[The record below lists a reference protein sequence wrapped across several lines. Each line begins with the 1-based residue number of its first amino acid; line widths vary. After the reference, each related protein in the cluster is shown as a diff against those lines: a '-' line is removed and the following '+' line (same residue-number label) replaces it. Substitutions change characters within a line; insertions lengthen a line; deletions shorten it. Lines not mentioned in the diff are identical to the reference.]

1 MNKDKT
7 ILIFGA
13 GKIGRSFIGQLFS
26 EGGYKVVFAD
36 ISQPVIKALNEKK
49 KYEVVI
55 KSAQGEDK
63 TIHVKNVRAIN
74 ARDIKAVKYEIC
86 QADILT
92 VSVGQNALPDIIP
105 LIAEGLNERY
115 KKNKSSS
122 IDIIIAENML
132 NASDYIKEHLQK
144 YLPGDFPIDQFVG
157 LIETSIGKMVPIIPK
172 KIEEEDI
179 LRVFAEPFNTLILDK
194 KAFKNPIPAIKDLAP
209 KENIK
214 AWIDRKLFIHNLGHA
229 ATAYWGYFYNPDFQY
244 IWQALKISLIY
255 ETVKKTMLEAAT
267 LLAKKYPDEFTL
279 NELSAHVNDLL
290 ERFQNRAL
298 GDTIYRVGC
307 DLCRKLG
314 PNDRLS
320 GAIRLAV
327 SLNLPY
333 SNILKTL
340 IIGFRF
346 RAKDEKGQ
354 MHPSDIKF
362 LEIFS
367 NGINDVLKNIC
378 GFDEINFQQ
387 ILQEGQQIEKDFV
400 ILSLIQSTNK

>member
-1 MNKDKT
+1 VKNDNT

-26 EGGYKVVFAD
+26 AGGYEVVFAD
-36 ISQPVIKALNEKK
+36 ISIPVINEINRRR

-55 KSAQGEDK
+55 KSIQSEDK
-63 TIHVKNVRAIN
+63 TILVENVRAVN
-74 ARDIKAVKYEIC
+74 ARDIQQVKYEFC
-86 QADILT
+86 HADILA
-92 VSVGQNALPDIIP
+92 VSVGQNALPGIFP

-115 KKNKSSS
+115 KNNKSSS

-132 NASDYIKEHLQK
+132 NASAHFKAQLQK
-144 YLPGDFPIDQFVG
+144 YLPGDFPIEKFVG
-157 LIETSIGKMVPIIPK
+157 LVETSIGKMVPIVPK
-172 KIEEEDI
+172 KIEEENI

-244 IWQALKISLIY
+244 IWQALEIPLIY
-255 ETVKKTMLEAAT
+255 KTVKTTMLEAVN
-267 LLAKKYPDEFTL
+267 LLAKKYPEEFTL
-279 NELSAHVNDLL
+279 PELTIHVDDLL
-290 ERFQNRAL
+290 IRFQNKSL

-307 DLCRKLG
+307 DLLRKLG
-314 PNDRLS
+314 PHDRLS

-333 SNILKTL
+333 ENILSTL
-340 IIGFRF
+340 LIGCRF